1 MAEKLKTHL
10 YALKVDEWLKDPFLL
25 KDRLNVAAHAN
36 EGERP
41 RYTLLPAAAAS
52 VDGSVNITSH
62 RIGLLHGGGSVHRHY
77 GDGNKK
83 GDTKKKK
90 EGEEEKRWDDLE
102 TFTVPSVDVA
112 RWMGRHFHANDFIV
126 LKADIEGAEF
136 DVLNKLIDEE
146 LMCHVNVLFL
156 ECHEDFAAGASSHG
170 SALGR
175 KQKKVHQTCK
185 DLRKRV
191 RKQCPDLAFIDN
203 SGIDKATSREI
214 YKKFVL
220 DVR

>member
-1 MAEKLKTHL
+1 MATEK
-10 YALKVDEWLKDPFLL
+10 
-25 KDRLNVAAHAN
+25 R
-36 EGERP
+36 
-41 RYTLLPAAAAS
+41 
-52 VDGSVNITSH
+52 
-62 RIGLLHGGGSVHRHY
+62 RHQEE
-77 GDGNKK
+77 
-83 GDTKKKK
+83 
-90 EGEEEKRWDDLE
+90 EGEEEEEKQWDDLE

-156 ECHEDFAAGASSHG
+156 ECHEDFAAVRAATGALLAASRRRSTRP
-170 SALGR
+170 AR
-175 KQKKVHQTCK
+175 TCGY
-185 DLRKRV
+185 RGWW
-191 RKQCPDLAFIDN
+191 CPDLAFIDN